1 MIDSPVVA
9 IILVMCSSYKRI
21 RWWTKLRMKVRLN
34 RGSTWSGNGK
44 MLNRRVEES

>member
-9 IILVMCSSYKRI
+9 IILVMCSSYKMI

-34 RGSTWSGNGK
+34 RGSTWSGKGNT
-44 MLNRRVEES
+44 LNRRVEES